1 MNVWAYLF
9 KNLNKSIKEIRAMAV
24 MENKKE
30 FIDGIITTLTEN
42 ITSFQKI
49 THKIQIEEQ

>member
-9 KNLNKSIKEIRAMAV
+9 KNLNKSTKEIRAMAV

>member
-9 KNLNKSIKEIRAMAV
+9 RNLNKSIKEIRAMAV

-30 FIDGIITTLTEN
+30 FVEGIITTLTDSISGFKN
-42 ITSFQKI
+42 IA
-49 THKIQIEEQ
+49 HKIEIEE